1 MRRSAMKRSALMQ
14 GLQNMKQQQ
23 QQDSPSHHIDD
34 AEDSDCDMSC
44 SSPASSPA
52 ISSRSLSPNDM
63 IIESPSSSPASS
75 PQITTRQLL
84 SNIRINV
91 PYKHDEDEDDDVLSP
106 SVSCIEDEQTTTET
120 INIKEDTTTSTTTQ
134 SKSSSIPSTYPG
146 LGQRYTVTSTIQ
158 ESLFGSVHLAI
169 DTVCNRRVAIKIS
182 KRSLTATGIARSGN
196 PVLENVKNE
205 AHMMRTLSGAN
216 NHVVPLLDEI
226 EDHLNHYLI
235 CPYYDQGDLYT
246 YLTTLPHTRMQ
257 EPEAR
262 HTFRQLVEGVLYM
275 HQHGVAHRDLSLE
288 NVMLNKNKN
297 GSLDAYVID
306 LGVAAVNPLGP
317 GSATFPC
324 PGARLASEKPGKAMY
339 ISPELWSGNEWEAY
353 SNDVF
358 SLGVILYCM
367 LVGRQPFNSSIDVW
381 AQFITS
387 GKWSKLLQHCADG
400 KISPSSIDPGNYNY
414 WVAAYQHLSVSVLD
428 LIAKLLCP
436 INKRLT
442 LIQILNHPWM
452 KQQQ

>member
-1 MRRSAMKRSALMQ
+1 MRRSAMKRSALLQ
-14 GLQNMKQQQ
+14 GLQSMKQQQ
-23 QQDSPSHHIDD
+23 TTSPTHHDEDI
-34 AEDSDCDMSC
+34 DSDCDMAC

-63 IIESPSSSPASS
+63 IIESPTSSPVSS
-75 PQITTRQLL
+75 PLTTTRQLL
-84 SNIRINV
+84 SSIRIAV
-91 PYKHDEDEDDDVLSP
+91 PHRDDDEEESSRLSP
-106 SVSCIEDEQTTTET
+106 SISCVEVITKQEPV
-120 INIKEDTTTSTTTQ
+120 KAATST
-134 SKSSSIPSTYPG
+134 SIPLTYPG
-146 LGQRYTVTSTIQ
+146 LGSRYTVTSTIQ

-182 KRSLTATGIARSGN
+182 KRALTATGTARSGN

-205 AHMMRTLSGAN
+205 AHMMRELQGATH
-216 NHVVPLLDEI
+216 HVVPLLDEI

-246 YLTTLPHTRMQ
+246 FLTTLPHTRMT

-262 HTFRQLVEGVLYM
+262 HTFRQLVEGVSYM
-275 HQHGVAHRDLSLE
+275 HQRGVAHRDLSLE

-306 LGVAAVNPLGP
+306 LGVAAVNPLGA
-317 GSATFPC
+317 GAATFPC

-339 ISPELWSGNEWEAY
+339 ISPELWSGAEWEAY

-387 GKWSKLLQHCADG
+387 GKWTKLLQHCADG

-414 WVAAYQHLSVSVLD
+414 WVAAYAHLSSPVLD

-436 INKRLT
+436 MHKRLT
-442 LIQILNHPWM
+442 LTQIMNHPWM
-452 KQQQ
+452 QQQQ